1 MTTLVIC
8 FLLGICPNVNMIMVM
23 AMMVMVMT
31 MIMVMMVMMMLLLDQ
46 VPGAHLLLS
55 IRAKD
60 VN

>member
-8 FLLGICPNVNMIMVM
+8 FQLGICLNVNMIMM
-23 AMMVMVMT
+23 
-31 MIMVMMVMMMLLLDQ
+31 MVMMVMMMLLLDQ